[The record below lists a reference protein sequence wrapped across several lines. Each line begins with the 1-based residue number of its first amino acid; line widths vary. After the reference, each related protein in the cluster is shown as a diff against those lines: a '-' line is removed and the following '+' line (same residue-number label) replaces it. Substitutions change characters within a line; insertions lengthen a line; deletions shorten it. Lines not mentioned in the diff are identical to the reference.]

1 MNMNNGLV
9 TTIGV
14 AALMV
19 IGVACGDGDSTL
31 STAPTATAAP
41 VPTPTQTAPSPREI
55 SLTEVISLAKRGE
68 IESIEVRGDRLTIIT
83 NRGETLG
90 SRKEEGSSIVDTLAA
105 AGVEPL
111 PRILKVLPPTPPP
124 EVQPDLVFVQELRS
138 EKERLTSPDLAP
150 SDIRDLVAG
159 NSAFAFDLYQVLS
172 AEDGNLF
179 YSPYSISLALAMTYA
194 GARGE
199 TEQQM
204 ANTLQFILSQD
215 RLHSSFNGLDIE
227 LAGRGEG
234 AEGTDE
240 EGFRLNIVNA
250 LWGQEDFEFLP
261 EFLDLVAEN
270 YGAGLKLLDFVNAAE
285 DSRIVI
291 NDWVSEQT
299 EGRIEDLI
307 PQDVIHDMTRLVLTN
322 AIFFNAAWLNPFT
335 ESHLTD
341 GPLHLLDGSEVM
353 VPMMRRTAGFGLAKG
368 DGYQAVELPY
378 DGDELSMVI
387 LLPDTGQF
395 EVFESSLDADHVDTI
410 TKDLAPKQVALTMPK
425 FEFESNFSLANTL
438 GAMGMPVAF
447 ISSLG
452 PCTPE
457 TADFSGMTGT
467 CELFITEIVHKAF
480 VSVDEAGTEAA
491 AATAVVLGIESLPPS
506 VTIDRPFVF
515 LIRDIETGAILFVG
529 RVADPSA

>member
-1 MNMNNGLV
+1 MNVNKGLV
-9 TTIGV
+9 ATIGI
-14 AALMV
+14 AALV
-19 IGVACGDGDSTL
+19 LVGVACGDGDSTPT
-31 STAPTATAAP
+31 TAPTATA
-41 VPTPTQTAPSPREI
+41 V
-55 SLTEVISLAKRGE
+55 
-68 IESIEVRGDRLTIIT
+68 
-83 NRGETLG
+83 
-90 SRKEEGSSIVDTLAA
+90 
-105 AGVEPL
+105 
-111 PRILKVLPPTPPP
+111 PTPPP
-124 EVQPDLVFVQELRS
+124 PTTAPSTPTPPTAVQPDLVFVQELRS
-138 EKERLTSPDLAP
+138 EKQRVTSPDLAP
-150 SDIRDLVAG
+150 SDMRELVAG
-159 NSAFAFDLYQVLS
+159 NSAFAFDLYQTLS

-179 YSPYSISLALAMTYA
+179 YSPYSIFLALAMTYA

-204 ANTLQFILSQD
+204 ANTLHFILSQD
-215 RLHSSFNGLDIE
+215 RLHSSFNGMDLE
-227 LAGRGEG
+227 LAGRGEA

-299 EGRIEDLI
+299 EGKIEELI
-307 PQDVIHDMTRLVLTN
+307 PEGVIDELTRLVLTN
-322 AIFFNAAWLNPFT
+322 AIFFNAAWQHPFT
-335 ESHLTD
+335 ESLTKD
-341 GPLHLLDGSEVM
+341 GAFHLLDGGEVT

-378 DGDELSMVI
+378 DGGELSMVI

-395 EVFESSLDADHVDTI
+395 EGFEDSLDAGLVRTI
-410 TKDLAPKQVALTMPK
+410 TEGLEPTRVALTMPK
-425 FEFESNFSLANTL
+425 FEFESNSGLSDTL

-447 ISSLG
+447 ISSFG
-452 PCTPE
+452 PCTSE
-457 TADFSGMTGT
+457 MADFSGMTGS
-467 CELFITEIVHKAF
+467 CVLFIKEIVHKAF

-491 AATAVVLGIESLPPS
+491 AATAAVMGLESLPPS